1 MANLLEK
8 GKYIFIIILVAILL
22 FIVLMSKD
30 KIVKLIS
37 SNIELKPQTDI
48 ENAEQQTKINYEVKE
63 VNGELLSILIRIEDK
78 RGIET
83 IQTEDTIL
91 NCNGREKI
99 SLDRTINENGIYQF
113 KYKISGIEEELCTIV
128 RPVPNIVITN
138 PDTLGDKSTKTIEI
152 EHIDDE
158 KLRTCYSLD
167 NGKTWQE
174 YKEPLEVGIYENRQ
188 IIAKYEAKE
197 GHTIQ
202 SDKMQYIVIPTESL
216 LYATKNVIE
225 KSGYYRIA
233 VLEEEYYAHVYVE
246 NGDNTLSSNIEYGDE
261 NDTATQ
267 DADAKNMIIVK
278 VNGDLTV
285 EQNVTVTAHG
295 NSYGGPKGMLLYVT
309 GKLTNNGTIS
319 MSKRGAKAEGKNI
332 YLWKNKVAATNS
344 NGTGGEYEYVP
355 SIGSAGGIGGTG
367 GGYGSYYGNNGSTPI
382 SKYGRTTGGGGR
394 RCWTI

>member
-1 MANLLEK
+1 MVNLFEK

>member
-63 VNGELLSILIRIEDK
+63 VNGELPSILIRIEDK